1 MKNFKTHF
9 IKYDF
14 KLTTGNLNN
23 LKKFE
28 FSKNEKFQTHLIEK
42 LKKNLKHDF
51 QARYRQF
58 KQFEKIQ
65 ISKNEKFQSPPYRE
79 TKETPKT

>member
-23 LKKFE
+23 LKKFK
-28 FSKNEKFQTHLIEK
+28 FPKMKNFKAHLIEK
-42 LKKNLKHDF
+42 LKRHLKHDF
-51 QARYRQF
+51 QAIYRQF
-58 KQFEKIQ
+58 KQFQKI
-65 ISKNEKFQSPPYRE
+65 
-79 TKETPKT
+79 

>member
-28 FSKNEKFQTHLIEK
+28 FSKNEKFQ
-42 LKKNLKHDF
+42 
-51 QARYRQF
+51 
-58 KQFEKIQ
+58 
-65 ISKNEKFQSPPYRE
+65 SPPYRE